1 MNPLSSLM
9 NLAMWQYGNMEA
21 FKAVPLLVRLQSK
34 KEIFFQYKTKIL
46 LLALI
51 LLIYTFCF
59 DKFDFFNFLT

>member
-9 NLAMWQYGNMEA
+9 NLAMWQYGNMEV

-59 DKFDFFNFLT
+59 DKFYFFNFLT